1 MASSLQARTRALDPL
16 WAADHLEGPSKQR
29 EGTRMSRLQ
38 ARDEGQPFTAV
49 LCDANHGDALVHVT
63 AATPEEAAEKA
74 LRSFLDG
81 NVKPEL
87 HTTYREYHL
96 AWIDHLF
103 RGRLEDLSPRA

>member
-1 MASSLQARTRALDPL
+1 MSGLQAQNEA
-16 WAADHLEGPSKQR
+16 
-29 EGTRMSRLQ
+29 
-38 ARDEGQPFTAV
+38 QPFTAV

-81 NVKPEL
+81 HVKPEL

-96 AWIDHLF
+96 AWVDHLF
-103 RGRLEDLSPRA
+103 RGRLEDLSPGA